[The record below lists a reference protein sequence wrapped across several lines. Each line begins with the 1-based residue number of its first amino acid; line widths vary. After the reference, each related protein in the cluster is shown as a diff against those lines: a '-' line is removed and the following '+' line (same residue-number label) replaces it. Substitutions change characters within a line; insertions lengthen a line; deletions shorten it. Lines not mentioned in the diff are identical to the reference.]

1 MAEDPHKPPD
11 VELLPLR
18 QRIAWIAVVWL
29 LSTGFLA
36 LATWL
41 IRGLLTG

>member
-1 MAEDPHKPPD
+1 MAKQTRKPPE
-11 VELLPLR
+11 VELLPVR
-18 QRIAWIAVVWL
+18 QRIAWIAVIWL

-41 IRGLLTG
+41 IRDLLTG